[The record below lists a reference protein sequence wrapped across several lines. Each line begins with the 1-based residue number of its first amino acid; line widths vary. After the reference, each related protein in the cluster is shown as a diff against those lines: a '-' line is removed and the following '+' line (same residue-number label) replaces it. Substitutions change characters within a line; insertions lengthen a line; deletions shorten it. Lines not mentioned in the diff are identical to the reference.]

1 VVDRER
7 APGRYLSIH
16 FTRPD
21 GQCTL
26 IASSETARALSVT
39 AFSALLPNSSWS
51 LACGV
56 RVVAAQLDP
65 PSPLGEAVLR
75 GTAKRYTCALFG
87 CHSNGTPSRWRE
99 RELKGRTLDLR
110 RSKMPYLCVFQWG
123 LTDTLSA
130 ADCFPLYPIVRRN
143 SKTISSATKAVAASS
158 AMLPLVTPH
167 TVASERGVGG
177 RMDAVSVR

>member
-21 GQCTL
+21 GQCTV

-65 PSPLGEAVLR
+65 PSPLGDEVLR
-75 GTAKRYTCALFG
+75 ELTVKRYTCALFG
-87 CHSNGTPSRWRE
+87 CHSNGTPSRCRE
-99 RELKGRTLDLR
+99 RELKSRTL
-110 RSKMPYLCVFQWG
+110 SC
-123 LTDTLSA
+123 
-130 ADCFPLYPIVRRN
+130 
-143 SKTISSATKAVAASS
+143 
-158 AMLPLVTPH
+158 
-167 TVASERGVGG
+167 VGG
-177 RMDAVSVR
+177 SPTTAAM